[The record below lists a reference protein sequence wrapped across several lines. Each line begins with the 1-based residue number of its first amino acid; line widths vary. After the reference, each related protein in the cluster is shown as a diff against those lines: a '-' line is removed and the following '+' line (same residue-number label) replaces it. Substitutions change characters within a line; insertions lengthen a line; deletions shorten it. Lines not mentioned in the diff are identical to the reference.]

1 MFKNLFSQKKS
12 IEQINIPEGDIA
24 LRLMFEMAM
33 IDGVLDNTELK
44 LIRKRVLEI
53 APKDEAV
60 SSIIKNMMDETMES
74 VSLYPTIKKI
84 NNTYK
89 KEEKEE
95 LLQVLWQLVAA
106 DKVIDPYEENL
117 YFKIA
122 ELIRI
127 KRSKANKI
135 KVETHLK

>member
-1 MFKNLFSQKKS
+1 MFKDLFLKKKS
-12 IEQINIPEGDIA
+12 IEQVSFPEVDVA

-33 IDGVLDNTELK
+33 IDGTLDKAELE
-44 LIRKRVLEI
+44 LMKRRVTEI
-53 APKDEAV
+53 APKDTVV
-60 SSIIKNMMDETMES
+60 SSVIKKMIDQSMES

-84 NNTYK
+84 NDDYNR
-89 KEEKEE
+89 EEKEE
-95 LLQVLWQLVAA
+95 LLKVLWQLVAV

-127 KRSKANKI
+127 QRSQANKI
-135 KVETHLK
+135 KQENI